1 MNLIVILVSIGIT
14 SVICFGLGL
23 RDRSQGCFVLVVI
36 SLVFSMFSVFLCGAI
51 SELAI
56 FLGLM
61 QRTGGDVWGLM
72 NWFFLGPIV
81 FPIAYA
87 FGKEKGGTK

>member
-1 MNLIVILVSIGIT
+1 
-14 SVICFGLGL
+14 
-23 RDRSQGCFVLVVI
+23 
-36 SLVFSMFSVFLCGAI
+36 MFSVFLCGAI